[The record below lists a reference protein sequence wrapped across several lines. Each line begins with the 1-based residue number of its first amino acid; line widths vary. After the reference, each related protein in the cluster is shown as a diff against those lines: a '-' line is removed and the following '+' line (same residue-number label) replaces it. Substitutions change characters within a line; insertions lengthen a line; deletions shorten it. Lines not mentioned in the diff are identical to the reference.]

1 MVKMKFT
8 ILKNDIVDVLSK
20 IQGLT
25 GRRSSLAIT
34 ECIRVTASQ
43 TGIQITATDLETGYE
58 GSFNAA
64 VERSGTVAISA
75 RKFYEIMR
83 EFPSTEIVIEEK
95 ENRIIDIANAT
106 VQYHLKGMNPD
117 DFPETPVLGDVDFF
131 DLEATSFKK
140 MIDKTT
146 LISGIGEDK
155 KAHINGVYLE
165 RLSDLS
171 PSLLRMLSTDGS
183 RLSKYD
189 LAPAEDSKIAAGEG
203 VLIPKK
209 GLHEVSKF
217 LDAGGIVQ
225 VGIQESY
232 FVVQNATEKLYIR
245 MLEGQFPQ
253 YEDIIF
259 RENGNQ
265 IEIEKEPFLG
275 MLKRMSILCN
285 DSYRAAVF
293 TFDDNQLVIKA
304 TNPDIGESKEDMMI
318 EFKFGCIEAAFNP
331 KFFIDALNC
340 IEDKKLILNIIS
352 EDKPCL
358 IEGVEDKSY
367 LSAIMPMRV

>member
-1 MVKMKFT
+1 MKFT

-34 ECIRVTASQ
+34 ECIRIIASES
-43 TGIQITATDLETGYE
+43 GIHITATDLETGYE
-58 GSFNAA
+58 GTFNAA
-64 VERSGTVAISA
+64 VEIPGTIAVSA

-83 EFPSTEIVIEEK
+83 ELPSAEICIEEK
-95 ENRIIDIANAT
+95 ENRIIDITNSNI
-106 VQYHLKGMNPD
+106 QYHLKGMNPD
-117 DFPETPVLGDVDFF
+117 DFPDTPVLENIQFF
-131 DLEATSFKK
+131 DLDAPSFKK
-140 MIDKTT
+140 MIDKTV

-155 KAHINGVYLE
+155 KAHINGVYFE
-165 RLSDLS
+165 RLTESA
-171 PSLLRMLSTDGS
+171 PAIIRMLSTDGS

-189 LAPAEDSKIAAGEG
+189 LAPAPDSVLTPGNAA
-203 VLIPKK
+203 LIPKK
-209 GLHEVSKF
+209 GLHEISKF

-225 VGIQESY
+225 ASIQESY
-232 FVVQNATEKLYIR
+232 FTVQSATEKLYIR
-245 MLEGQFPQ
+245 LLEGQFPQ

-259 RENGNQ
+259 REEGHL
-265 IEIEKEPFLG
+265 IEIDKDLFFN

-293 TFDDNQLVIKA
+293 TFDKDQLVIHS
-304 TNPDIGESKEDMMI
+304 TNPDIGESKEDMKI
-318 EFKFGCIEAAFNP
+318 NFKGDKIEAAFNP

-340 IEDKKLILNIIS
+340 VEDKKVIINIVS
-352 EDKPCL
+352 EEKPCL
-358 IEGVEDKSY
+358 LEGKEDKSY